1 MEKYGIIKALRKRYE
16 ADVAAAIANIEVYDS
31 NPAGIGDHAD
41 IVSAVDCEVVKL
53 SEAVDKIEALKE
65 EWQND
70 QKQFKNI
77 SSKFLLY

>member
-1 MEKYGIIKALRKRYE
+1 MKDPAKMPVGRNILLALRKRYE

-65 EWQND
+65 
-70 QKQFKNI
+70 F
-77 SSKFLLY
+77 FRV